1 MCTVM
6 RMTLPFMLVTQ
17 ILTRLEHDSLLAIEW
32 FQANYM
38 KLTLIW
44 VVGHNFTP
52 PVGFP
57 LITQKQ

>member
-1 MCTVM
+1 M
-6 RMTLPFMLVTQ
+6 RMTLPFVLVTQ

-44 VVGHNFTP
+44 VGGDNFTP

-57 LITQKQ
+57 LTQKQ

>member
-1 MCTVM
+1 MCAVM
-6 RMTLPFMLVTQ
+6 RMTLPFMLVIQ

-44 VVGHNFTP
+44 VVGDNFTL

-57 LITQKQ
+57 LITHKQ

>member
-1 MCTVM
+1 
-6 RMTLPFMLVTQ
+6 MTLPFMLVTQ

-38 KLTLIW
+38 KW